1 MRPGDGE
8 RVSDLSKNDING
20 EKLDVVTVDDSGYVG
35 GVEGRPGEP
44 EEVRPKVDIT
54 EGNVLRSVLYMGIPS
69 MIGFGAMTIY
79 GLTDIYW
86 VGRLGTSPVAA
97 ITMFGAIAWVLGSA
111 NQIVGTGSVA
121 LISRRFG
128 ERDYEATRDVIKQT
142 VLLKVLMAVIMG
154 ALGLAVTPLL
164 LSLMGATTETYRHAL
179 AYANIYFY
187 GLPFMFTSYTIYTA
201 LRGVG
206 DAPKAMYIMLLS
218 TGLNVALDPLFIF
231 AFGMGVRG
239 AALATVLSAAIAVG
253 VGFIVLGAGRAN
265 ITVNIAKRFH
275 PKLSVMLSILGI
287 GGPAGISGVMRSI
300 SHWLVTTLV
309 ASFGTVVVAAYGL
322 SIRIMEL
329 GILFGVGL
337 ELGASAIVGQNLGAK
352 KTERAHEAVVKATLL
367 VMVLT
372 GMLGV
377 LEFTFA
383 RQILGF
389 FSKDPEV
396 MASGMLLVRLFA
408 FAQVWIAMHI
418 TMSSAFWGS
427 GNTWPPTVISG
438 VVEWGIQIP
447 LILFVI
453 HVLHTSELGVWWAMF
468 ATSCVEVL
476 LTFVW
481 FQKGRWKHK
490 VV

>member
-1 MRPGDGE
+1 MDDSRSSAKDPQ
-8 RVSDLSKNDING
+8 IP
-20 EKLDVVTVDDSGYVG
+20 DVVTVDDSGYIG
-35 GVEGRPGEP
+35 GAEGRPGEA
-44 EEVRPKVDIT
+44 EGSRPKVDLT
-54 EGNVLRSVLYMGIPS
+54 QGNVLRSVLYMGIPS

-86 VGRLGTSPVAA
+86 VGRLGTAPVAA
-97 ITMFGAIAWVLGSA
+97 ITLFAAIAWVLGSA

-128 ERDYEATRDVIKQT
+128 ERDYAATKDVIRQT
-142 VLLKVLMAVIMG
+142 ILLKVLMAIIMG
-154 ALGLAVTPLL
+154 AVGLAITPFL
-164 LSLMGATTETYRHAL
+164 LSLMKAEPHTYGLAL

-231 AFGMGVRG
+231 VFDMGVRG
-239 AALATVLSAAIAVG
+239 AALATVLSATIAVV
-253 VGFIVLGAGRAN
+253 VGLVVLAAGHAN
-265 ITVNIAKRFH
+265 IKINIVKRFR
-275 PKLSVMLSILGI
+275 PNVPMMLSILGI
-287 GGPAGISGVMRSI
+287 GGPAGINGVMRSI
-300 SHWLVTTLV
+300 SHWFVTTLV
-309 ASFGTVVVAAYGL
+309 ATFGTAVVAAYGL
-322 SIRIMEL
+322 SVRIMEL

-337 ELGASAIVGQNLGAK
+337 ELGASAIVGQNLGANQK
-352 KTERAHEAVVKATLL
+352 DRAHEAVVKATLL
-367 VMVLT
+367 VMALT
-372 GMLGV
+372 GILGII
-377 LEFTFA
+377 EFTFA

-389 FSKDPEV
+389 FSKDPDV
-396 MASGMLLVRLFA
+396 IASGMLLVRLFA

-427 GNTWPPTVISG
+427 GNTWPPTVIAV

-453 HVLHTSELGVWWAMF
+453 HVLRTSELGVWWAMF
-468 ATSCVEVL
+468 AASCFEVM
-476 LTFVW
+476 LTFIW
-481 FQKGRWKHK
+481 FQKGRWKDK